1 MIDIIIKEMEK
12 VDNLPITGENK
23 KELVLDK
30 FKKDFG
36 QYYNYNSYLLSST
49 IDFIV
54 TMSKINLNT
63 TINTTINKTN

>member
-49 IDFIV
+49 IDFIA
-54 TMSKINLNT
+54 TMSKTNL
-63 TINTTINKTN
+63 NTTINKTN

>member
-30 FKKDFG
+30 FKK
-36 QYYNYNSYLLSST
+36 
-49 IDFIV
+49 
-54 TMSKINLNT
+54 
-63 TINTTINKTN
+63 

>member
-54 TMSKINLNT
+54 TMSKTNL
-63 TINTTINKTN
+63 NTTINKTN

>member
-54 TMSKINLNT
+54 TMSKTNLNT